1 MSEGNDTAGALPPA
15 AQVFRAVEI
24 YLAIAYPDGPPDS
37 ASTFRPPPGIN
48 LAAWLMSDVAERSP
62 DDEAPLGKVRSFA
75 LRIGNTLYPNMKLR
89 ISHPPNGAP
98 VFHVD
103 AHDAMLKA
111 PEGSAD
117 YEALQQLKAHNA
129 SLAAEITLRWEAAGL
144 PTERTYLRD
153 AIEAQRRRGD

>member
-1 MSEGNDTAGALPPA
+1 MTDQRLDTVRGLIRE
-15 AQVFRAVEI
+15 V
-24 YLAIAYPDGPPDS
+24 PDFPK
-37 ASTFRPPPGIN
+37 PGI
-48 LAAWLMSDVAERSP
+48 LFYD
-62 DDEAPLGKVRSFA
+62 
-75 LRIGNTLYPNMKLR
+75 ITT
-89 ISHPPNGAP
+89 
-98 VFHVD
+98 
-103 AHDAMLKA
+103 MLKA